1 LTARE
6 LMDARPFVQVQAAD
20 EDRQPEERLVPSG
33 TARRVW
39 AGGGSALAMSMAAPL
54 LTRSLESALT
64 VAALARS
71 AAAAFAAR
79 AAACALLALP
89 LSTSSAAAQAARS
102 TTAVGVPGTNSEAA
116 GLKPG
121 RNWVVLCSAG
131 AAAWPLSSSMR
142 SIPSAG
148 GTAASAVA
156 ERAVAHVGYHALC
169 TDHRR
174 SYRYL
179 DTNSCSRRRMRS
191 RTRSRR
197 WNSAD
202 RAAERCFRLLATTRT
217 GSGSAASVPD
227 ALGESVGG
235 RAVDDAGELGFRAC
249 PSPRRCCPPGRATL
263 RAC

>member
-1 LTARE
+1 ME
-6 LMDARPFVQVQAAD
+6 RPNGSPRIAERMLRASRD
-20 EDRQPEERLVPSG
+20 YLGYRQSPRNRP
-33 TARRVW
+33 
-39 AGGGSALAMSMAAPL
+39 
-54 LTRSLESALT
+54 TRAT
-64 VAALARS
+64 GRPG
-71 AAAAFAAR
+71 AR
-79 AAACALLALP
+79 AFK
-89 LSTSSAAAQAARS
+89 RS
-102 TTAVGVPGTNSEAA
+102 GVSRPERV
-116 GLKPG
+116 KPG

-131 AAAWPLSSSMR
+131 PAAWPLSSSMR

-249 PSPRRCCPPGRATL
+249 PSPRRCCPPCRATL

>member
-20 EDRQPEERLVPSG
+20 KDRQPEERLVPSG

-71 AAAAFAAR
+71 AAAAFADR
-79 AAACALLALP
+79 AAACALLAMP

-121 RNWVVLCSAG
+121 RG
-131 AAAWPLSSSMR
+131 
-142 SIPSAG
+142 
-148 GTAASAVA
+148 
-156 ERAVAHVGYHALC
+156 
-169 TDHRR
+169 
-174 SYRYL
+174 
-179 DTNSCSRRRMRS
+179 
-191 RTRSRR
+191 
-197 WNSAD
+197 
-202 RAAERCFRLLATTRT
+202 
-217 GSGSAASVPD
+217 
-227 ALGESVGG
+227 
-235 RAVDDAGELGFRAC
+235 
-249 PSPRRCCPPGRATL
+249 
-263 RAC
+263 